1 MKTVHC
7 KIMCCIALSLVTRPW
22 LQLLTKQGE
31 ISNPEIQLKKKKI
44 ELLNCLQLM
53 SIIFHIVYAQAA
65 FWLFFRGLTE
75 NNENCFFR
83 RQQPVLWESLTYSAC
98 SLYIETNA
106 MHSLSQNVRNV
117 REHQKF
123 FQVFSNDQRVY

>member
-1 MKTVHC
+1 MLYC
-7 KIMCCIALSLVTRPW
+7 SQFSYPAVTTTTNVTGRDQQSRDP
-22 LQLLTKQGE
+22 
-31 ISNPEIQLKKKKI
+31 IKKKKI

-53 SIIFHIVYAQAA
+53 SITFHIVYAQAA